1 MSRIA
6 ITTDS
11 PADMPAALLE
21 RYDVKSVPLHITL
34 GTDCFEDGINI
45 TPSDIYTFYD
55 EHKQLPKTSAVSV
68 AEYMDFFAERLA
80 YHDAL
85 VHISMGSKI
94 SSTHQNARI
103 AAAEFD
109 NVYVVDS
116 ESLFNGIALL
126 VIKAAE
132 LRDKDVPAEEIA
144 KQISGMVEK
153 VNTTFIVDKLEF
165 LKKGGRCSSLA
176 ALGANVLGIKPSI
189 AMKDG
194 VLSIGKKYRGK
205 SAVCRQQYVRDQ
217 VEAHKEELDTD
228 RVFVAR
234 TEGVPDEEFYALA
247 EEVRTLGGF
256 DEVLT
261 TYAGCTITSHCG
273 KGTFCI
279 MFMTK

>member
-1 MSRIA
+1 MSKVA

-21 RYDVKSVPLHITL
+21 RYDVKTVPLHITL
-34 GTDCFEDGINI
+34 GTACFEDGVNI

-55 EHKQLPKTSAVSV
+55 AEKQLPKTSAVSV
-68 AEYMDFFAERLA
+68 AEYMDFFAERLSC
-80 YHDAL
+80 HDAL
-85 VHISMGSKI
+85 VHISMGSEI

-116 ESLFNGIALL
+116 ESLCNGIALL

-132 LRDKDVPAEEIA
+132 LRDKNLPAAEIA
-144 KQISGMVEK
+144 EKISGMVKK

-194 VLSIGKKYRGK
+194 VLGIGKKYRGK
-205 SAVCRQQYVRDQ
+205 ASVCRQQYVRDQ
-217 VEAHKEELDTD
+217 IEAHKENLDTD
-228 RVFVAR
+228 RVCVAR
-234 TEGVPDEEFYALA
+234 TDGVPDAEFHALA

-256 DEVLT
+256 QEVLT
-261 TYAGCTITSHCG
+261 AYAGCTITSHCG
-273 KGTFCI
+273 KGTFCVI
-279 MFMTK
+279 FMTK